1 SKHPFHISTIFRFS
15 SISTRHKCSAKSI
28 EDLHQQFLKE
38 NITDNLLEVSS
49 KSIEDIGIKAS
60 AFNLKIKT
68 IKGHLFCVEQVF
80 SGLLLSLLEIMEE
93 SNDPATRDRLD
104 EEIKEVMKEL
114 NLTWEDIG

>member
-1 SKHPFHISTIFRFS
+1 MSYKYEMQELLAS
-15 SISTRHKCSAKSI
+15 
-28 EDLHQQFLKE
+28 KE
-38 NITDNLLEVSS
+38 NERTFKITVRIPPDELGVYH
-49 KSIEDIGIKAS
+49 
-60 AFNLKIKT
+60 KT
-68 IKGHLFCVEQVF
+68 II